1 MQKTCI
7 TRKTML
13 YKQKS
18 LNQTLDH
25 GLIKL
30 LSCNQV
36 QSRNM
41 TELHRIEKKAK
52 NNFEKGFF
60 NA

>member
-1 MQKTCI
+1 
-7 TRKTML
+7 ML
-13 YKQKS
+13 YTQKA
-18 LNQTLDH
+18 LNQTLDQ

-30 LSCNQV
+30 PSCNQV

-60 NA
+60 NP